1 MRKSG
6 STTMN
11 GCELKRRVYVVL
23 LMMGLSA
30 CVHMPDTDIKSHS
43 GGKEP
48 TLAAKDAQSG
58 HLVQMPTSWQ
68 QGEGAVMGTWQHF
81 TFPGK
86 TPTLY
91 KIAHEEGRDAI
102 WANSQSTS
110 SAIRSDINI
119 DANQIGKLKFSWKVP
134 AHLRDA
140 DVAVPELDDSPVRVF
155 LTFEGDRSKFSAKN
169 ALVSEMANLLLGEPL
184 PYATLVYLWSKKQ
197 PLGSVILGQRTDRV
211 RNIVIETGS
220 ANLNQWLDYER
231 DIRADF
237 EKAFGE
243 KPGKLLRIAL
253 MTDSDN
259 TKSKT
264 TAWYGAPS
272 FVK

>member
-1 MRKSG
+1 M
-6 STTMN
+6 TTEN
-11 GCELKRRVYVVL
+11 QTD
-23 LMMGLSA
+23 SA
-30 CVHMPDTDIKSHS
+30 PSENTPRSLTWQVP
-43 GGKEP
+43 
-48 TLAAKDAQSG
+48 A
-58 HLVQMPTSWQ
+58 SWQ
-68 QGEGAVMGTWQHF
+68 LAEGVAGSTWQHF

-86 TPTLY
+86 TPTNY
-91 KIAHEEGRDAI
+91 KIAHEDGRDAI
-102 WANSQSTS
+102 WASSQSTS

-119 DANQIGKLKFSWKVP
+119 DAKQIGKLKFSWKVP
-134 AHLRDA
+134 AHLLDA
-140 DVAVPELDDSPVRVF
+140 DVTVPELDDSPVRVF

-184 PYATLVYLWSKKQ
+184 PYATLVYLWSKQQ

-220 ANLNQWLDYER
+220 VNLNKWMDYER
-231 DIRADF
+231 DIGVDF

-259 TKSKT
+259 TKSQT

-272 FVK
+272 FIVK

>member
-1 MRKSG
+1 MDKWDMKSV
-6 STTMN
+6 T
-11 GCELKRRVYVVL
+11 LVIFL
-23 LMMGLSA
+23 AAGLSA
-30 CVHMPDTDIKSHS
+30 CNNLPEKRTATTENQTDSAPS
-43 GGKEP
+43 ENTP
-48 TLAAKDAQSG
+48 RSLTWQVPA
-58 HLVQMPTSWQ
+58 SWQ
-68 QGEGAVMGTWQHF
+68 LAEGVAGSTWQHF

-86 TPTLY
+86 TPTNY
-91 KIAHEEGRDAI
+91 KIAHEDGRDAI
-102 WANSQSTS
+102 WASSQSTS

-119 DANQIGKLKFSWKVP
+119 DAKQIGKLKFSWKVP
-134 AHLRDA
+134 AHLLDA
-140 DVAVPELDDSPVRVF
+140 DVTVPELDDSPVRVF

-184 PYATLVYLWSKKQ
+184 PYATLVYLWSKQQ

-220 ANLNQWLDYER
+220 VNLNKWMDYER
-231 DIRADF
+231 DIGVDF

-259 TKSKT
+259 TKSQT

-272 FVK
+272 FIVK